1 MLSVKERASPILLA
15 LSGIFSII
23 FLYYYLKV
31 GFSKPGIASS
41 NQAPDFSMR
50 TSERYC
56 IPCRIIRPMGTQHCY
71 YCDVCISGMDHHCP
85 WIGKCVGK

>member
-1 MLSVKERASPILLA
+1 MLGPHFYIFIPTWFVAIGLIIYIMFSVRERASPILLA

-23 FLYYYLKV
+23 FLYCYLKV

-50 TSERYC
+50 TS
-56 IPCRIIRPMGTQHCY
+56 
-71 YCDVCISGMDHHCP
+71 
-85 WIGKCVGK
+85 